1 MATTPAKG
9 ARGSGAKS
17 ARRVRTRH
25 RQLMYRVLASE
36 APAKICAEMKISR
49 EALDILIASPLFK
62 SELAKLSDKLRERF
76 LQSKNLTAEQG
87 LRQLNPLALR
97 TLTAIMN
104 KEKLP
109 LTIRRAVAKD
119 IIDYNLKLD
128 EIKKKGGLSEN
139 AAFFIKAHANAQKR
153 EARRLKE
160 SKELKELNDVQTK
173 TEAKTKTETKV
184 RVIEATAEEAELDV
198 AS

>member
-1 MATTPAKG
+1 MKG
-9 ARGSGAKS
+9 

-36 APAKICAEMKISR
+36 APAKICKEMNISR

-62 SELAKLSDKLRERF
+62 SELAKLSGKLRDRF
-76 LQSKNLTAEQG
+76 LQSGNLTAEEG

-160 SKELKELNDVQTK
+160 LKELKAVEAAEASSPGPELASAVE
-173 TEAKTKTETKV
+173 TEQED
-184 RVIEATAEEAELDV
+184 ELDV

>member
-1 MATTPAKG
+1 MAITPAGKG
-9 ARGSGAKS
+9 GKGLVKG

-36 APAKICAEMKISR
+36 APEKICKEMNISR

-62 SELAKLSDKLRERF
+62 SELAKLSSKLRDRF
-76 LQSKNLTAEQG
+76 LQSGNLTAEEG

-160 SKELKELNDVQTK
+160 LKELKAAEASSPGPAEIQPGPAE
-173 TEAKTKTETKV
+173 TEQED
-184 RVIEATAEEAELDV
+184 ELDV
-198 AS
+198 AR